1 MGLALDEP
9 TENDEKYEEGKLTF
23 LIEKKLAGSF
33 PGIIIEY
40 QDSWFG
46 KGFVVNMTGA
56 GRGC

>member
-23 LIEKKLAGSF
+23 IIEKKLADNF
-33 PGIIIEY
+33 PGVKIEY

-46 KGFVVNMTGA
+46 KGFVVSMTGA
-56 GRGC
+56 SRNC